1 MALTIG
7 TVFYAVSLASVCM
20 GIVEKELTA
29 ANIDPFPRVLVPKK
43 FDILG
48 ASHQIFHFFVVLS
61 ATVHLWGIRS
71 YCV

>member
-1 MALTIG
+1 
-7 TVFYAVSLASVCM
+7 M